1 LLKYVTRGIHKKP
14 IMIRS
19 VCGIIPRSDYE
30 VITQDYLLSDE
41 VPLLDNLI
49 TNIMYELRNDDQI
62 NINNNLSNYFTNLNG
77 I

>member
-1 LLKYVTRGIHKKP
+1 
-14 IMIRS
+14 MIRS